1 MILMVIKRIMIKIII
16 MVTLIIMIK
25 MIIMMIPNGEDGQL
39 RCTSQ

>member
-16 MVTLIIMIK
+16 MVTLIIVIK